1 MNVDKIN
8 VGNPDMTSII
18 FEAALEGYKQALN
31 DMVTHMLEA
40 QYDSIDEKFMVDD
53 MIKFIEDALQ
63 RVEVMRKGLE

>member
-31 DMVTHMLEA
+31 DMATHILEA